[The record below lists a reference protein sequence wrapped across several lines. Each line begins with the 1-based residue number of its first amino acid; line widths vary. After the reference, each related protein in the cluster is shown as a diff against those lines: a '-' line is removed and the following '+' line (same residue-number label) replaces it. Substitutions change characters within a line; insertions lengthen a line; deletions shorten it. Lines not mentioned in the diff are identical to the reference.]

1 MSALAVRE
9 RRFLSKREGSGSS
22 PGVSKDQYLSRES
35 SIDSSFFGSYSADNQ
50 GSEIHPLPGS
60 RSSPLI
66 GPRNSPLLLP
76 AEELTHL
83 NQAMKR
89 SSPEFP
95 PDYKRPRI
103 SNTGEKLSSMM
114 RFHEARPLPTPRHGS
129 PAGINPLQP
138 CSPPISISSP
148 QPVYTSHPSPSAA
161 SSSPDLVFK
170 TRLVGSTKTK
180 FLHAS
185 DVPTL
190 GRFLEAVASKWRLN
204 AEKYH
209 VRSVMLRVAGE
220 VYDIDPEDERDWDP
234 MMKIARG
241 SGGIAEVVV
250 EIS

>member
-9 RRFLSKREGSGSS
+9 RRFLSKREGSGNS
-22 PGVSKDQYLSRES
+22 PGPSKDPYFSRES
-35 SIDSSFFGSYSADNQ
+35 STDSSLFGSYSTDNQ
-50 GSEIHPLPGS
+50 GSEIHHLAGS
-60 RSSPLI
+60 RSPPLI
-66 GPRNSPLLLP
+66 DPRNSPLLSP
-76 AEELTHL
+76 AGELTHL

-89 SSPEFP
+89 SSPEFL
-95 PDYKRPRI
+95 PDYKRSRI

-114 RFHEARPLPTPRHGS
+114 GFHETRSPPTHRHGS
-129 PAGINPLQP
+129 PAGINPFQP

-148 QPVYTSHPSPSAA
+148 QHVYASHSSPSGA

-190 GRFLEAVASKWRLN
+190 GRFLEAVTSKWRLN
-204 AEKYH
+204 AEQSH
-209 VRSVMLRVAGE
+209 IRSVMLRVAGE

-234 MMKIARG
+234 MMKIAKG